1 MPDIIILAGNPNV
14 GKSTIFN
21 SLTGLRQ
28 HTGNWTGKTVGS
40 TCGFMALHDNN
51 IMIIDT
57 PGTYS
62 LIANSPDE
70 LAAAETICN
79 EECNHIVYVCDASCL
94 EKSLYLLLQIMEKR
108 GGITVC
114 LNLMDEAE
122 RKGISIDAQAL
133 SRELSLPVIPM
144 SASSGKG
151 LNELIAAISNEG
163 FSEIKDPS
171 STPDII
177 SIKKKASEIAEK
189 VIIASKNNSIINLLD
204 KLICSKIFGVPIM
217 LLMLFALL
225 WISISAANVP
235 SQLLS
240 RLFSLAGTLLR
251 NCAFTLGV
259 PETLTGI
266 IIDGIY
272 GTTAWVVSVMLP
284 PMAIFFPL
292 FTLLED
298 FGLLPRIAFNL
309 DPIFKYCGSCGKQSL
324 TMCMGLGC
332 NAVGVTSCAII
343 SSPGQKL
350 ISILTNSFMPC
361 NGRFPTIILLA
372 AILYPDGG
380 DTLAPAAVM
389 TVILLGALITLISTK
404 LLSIIYCRNEKLS
417 FTLELPP
424 YRKPKI
430 WDTLV
435 RSFYDRT
442 AKVLFR
448 AIKASA
454 PAGLII
460 WFLANLKFNDTNL
473 ISYIC
478 LFLDKPASI
487 FGLNGTI
494 LFAFILGLPANEI
507 VMPIILMCYTSGSS
521 LMLLPAA
528 EEVGRMLRNAGWNE
542 CTIIC
547 VIIFTLF
554 HWPCSTTLMTI
565 KKEYGKM
572 RYVFLS
578 ALIPCLWGFLLCYIV
593 NLIL

>member
-1 MPDIIILAGNPNV
+1 MPDKIILAGNPNV

-21 SLTGLRQ
+21 ALTGLRQ
-28 HTGNWTGKTVGS
+28 HTGNWSGKTVGS
-40 TCGFMALHDNN
+40 SCGIMASSDNN
-51 IMIIDT
+51 VMVIDT

-79 EECNHIVYVCDASCL
+79 EECNHIIYVCDACCL
-94 EKSLYLLLQIMEKR
+94 EKSLYLLLQIKEIR

-114 LNLMDEAE
+114 LNLIDEAE
-122 RKGISIDAQAL
+122 AKGISIDAQAL
-133 SRELSLPVIPM
+133 SRELDLPVIPM
-144 SASSGKG
+144 SASSGRG
-151 LNELIAAISNEG
+151 IDRLIAAISKEG
-163 FSEIKDPS
+163 ICEIKKPLS
-171 STPDII
+171 EPDII
-177 SIKKKASEIAEK
+177 KLKKKAAEIARK
-189 VIIASKNNSIINLLD
+189 TIFASNNNPEISLLD
-204 KLICSKIFGVPIM
+204 KLICSKVFGLPIM
-217 LLMLFALL
+217 LLMLFVLL
-225 WISISAANVP
+225 WISISAANIP

-240 RLFSLAGTLLR
+240 GLFSLVGTILR
-251 NCAFTLGV
+251 NCALTLGF
-259 PETLTGI
+259 PEMLTGI

-309 DPIFKYCGSCGKQSL
+309 DPVFRCCGSCGKQSL

-343 SSPGQKL
+343 SSPGQKI

-372 AILYPDGG
+372 AILYPRGG
-380 DTLAPAAVM
+380 EFTAPAAVM
-389 TVILLGALITLISTK
+389 AVIILGALITLISTK
-404 LLSIIYCRNEKLS
+404 LLSLIYCRNEKLT

-424 YRKPKI
+424 YRRPKL

-460 WFLANLKFNDTNL
+460 WLLANIKINDSSL
-473 ISYIC
+473 ITYIC
-478 LFLDKPASI
+478 HFLDKPASI

-507 VMPIILMCYTSGSS
+507 IMPIILMCCTSGSS
-521 LMLLPAA
+521 LMLLPDAA
-528 EEVGRMLRNAGWNE
+528 EVGEMLRNAGWND

-547 VIIFTLF
+547 VIIFTLL

-565 KKEYGKM
+565 KKECGKY

-578 ALIPCLWGFLLCYIV
+578 ILIPCLWGFFLCFIV
-593 NLIL
+593 NLSL

>member
-1 MPDIIILAGNPNV
+1 MPDKVILAGNPNV

-21 SLTGLRQ
+21 ALTGLRQ
-28 HTGNWTGKTVGS
+28 HTGNWSGKTVGS
-40 TCGFMALHDNN
+40 TYAYISSGNKK

-62 LIANSPDE
+62 LLADSPDE
-70 LAAAETICN
+70 KAAAETIFST
-79 EECNHIVYVCDASCL
+79 ECNHIIYICDACCL

-108 GGITVC
+108 GNITVC

-122 RKGISIDAQAL
+122 RKGIKIDIETL

-144 SASSGKG
+144 SASKG
-151 LNELIAAISNEG
+151 EG
-163 FSEIKDPS
+163 MDALLSAVNKDGFCEIKDS
-171 STPDII
+171 KSDFDVIAL
-177 SIKKKASEIAEK
+177 KKRASEITNRSVTSSGRNK
-189 VIIASKNNSIINLLD
+189 ISTLD
-204 KLICSKIFGVPIM
+204 KLLCSKIFGVPIM
-217 LLMLFALL
+217 LALLLAIL
-225 WISISAANVP
+225 WISISAANIP
-235 SQLLS
+235 SSLLS
-240 RLFSLAGTLLR
+240 ALFAHIGTFLR
-251 NCAFTLGV
+251 NCADILSV
-259 PETLTGI
+259 PKMLTDA

-272 GTTAWVVSVMLP
+272 STVAWVVSVMLP

-298 FGLLPRIAFNL
+298 FGLLPRISFNL
-309 DPIFKYCGSCGKQSL
+309 DPIFKCCGSCGKQAL

-343 SSPGQKL
+343 SSPRQKL

-372 AILYPDGG
+372 AILFPEGADIS
-380 DTLAPAAVM
+380 APISVM
-389 TVILLGALITLISTK
+389 AVILLGVAATLISTK
-404 LLSIIYCRNEKLS
+404 LLSLIYCRKETMS
-417 FTLELPP
+417 FALELPP

-430 WDTLV
+430 WDTLL

-442 AKVLFR
+442 LKVLFR

-460 WFLANLKFNDTNL
+460 WLLANININDASL

-478 LFLDKPASI
+478 RYLDAPASV

-507 VMPIILMCYTSGSS
+507 IMPIVLMCCASGNS
-521 LMLLPAA
+521 LMLIPDAQEMGAILQ
-528 EEVGRMLRNAGWNE
+528 NNGWNE

-547 VIIFTLF
+547 VLIFTLF
-554 HWPCSTTLMTI
+554 HWPCATTLMTI
-565 KKEYGKM
+565 KKECGKI
-572 RYVFLS
+572 RYVVLA
-578 ALIPCLWGFLLCYIV
+578 ALLPCLWGFLLCFIV
-593 NLIL
+593 NSII

>member
-1 MPDIIILAGNPNV
+1 MPDKIILVGNPNV

-40 TCGFMALHDNN
+40 SFGFMPSGDDH

-62 LIANSPDE
+62 LIADSPDE
-70 LAAAETICN
+70 KAAAETICN
-79 EECNHIVYVCDASCL
+79 EECNHIVYVCDACCL
-94 EKSLYLLLQIMEKR
+94 EKSLYLLLQIMGKR
-108 GGITVC
+108 GGIIVC

-122 RKGISIDAQAL
+122 RKGIAINTEAL

-144 SASSGKG
+144 SASKG
-151 LNELIAAISNEG
+151 IGISELISAVSIKG
-163 FSEIKDPS
+163 FSEIKEQS
-171 STPDII
+171 SEADII
-177 SIKKKASEIAEK
+177 RLKNKASEIAGKAVMASNKKEK
-189 VIIASKNNSIINLLD
+189 INLLD
-204 KLICSKIFGVPIM
+204 KLICSKVFGIPIM
-217 LLMLFALL
+217 LLMLFAIL
-225 WISISAANVP
+225 WISISAANIP

-240 RLFSLAGTLLR
+240 YLFTLIGTLLR
-251 NCAFTLGV
+251 NCALTLGF
-259 PETLTGI
+259 PETLTGA

-309 DPIFKYCGSCGKQSL
+309 DPVFRCCGSCGKQSL

-372 AILYPDGG
+372 AILFPKG
-380 DTLAPAAVM
+380 DDISAPISVM
-389 TVILLGALITLISTK
+389 AVILLGVGATLISTK
-404 LLSIIYCRNEKLS
+404 LLSLIYCRNETLA

-430 WDTLV
+430 WDALL

-442 AKVLFR
+442 LKVLFR

-460 WFLANLKFNDTNL
+460 WLFANIKVNDASL
-473 ISYIC
+473 ISYIISY
-478 LFLDKPASI
+478 LDAPASA

-507 VMPIILMCYTSGSS
+507 IMPIVLMCCTYGNS
-521 LMLLPAA
+521 LVLIPDAQEMGAILQ
-528 EEVGRMLRNAGWNE
+528 NNGWSE

-547 VIIFTLF
+547 VLIFTLF
-554 HWPCSTTLMTI
+554 HWPCATTLMTI
-565 KKEYGKM
+565 KKECGKM
-572 RYVFLS
+572 RYVILA
-578 ALIPCLWGFLLCYIV
+578 ALLPCLWGFLLCFLV
-593 NLIL
+593 NLII